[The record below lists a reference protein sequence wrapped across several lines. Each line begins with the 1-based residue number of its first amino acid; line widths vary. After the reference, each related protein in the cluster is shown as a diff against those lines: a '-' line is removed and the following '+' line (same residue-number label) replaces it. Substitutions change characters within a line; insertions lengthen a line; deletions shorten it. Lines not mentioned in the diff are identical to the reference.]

1 MSVTKKSVILLVV
14 AAILVA
20 ASWVLFWPP
29 AKKITM
35 GLDIQGGLSVILT
48 ANPSGTEQVTTD
60 VMDRVE
66 TVVRNRVDG
75 LGVKEASVQR
85 QGETSL
91 LVQIPGVD
99 NPQTALSVLEQT
111 GRLEFVDVSSIT
123 DTAAAQALAL
133 GDENVQLKEGTYQP
147 ISVDGTELTG
157 EVITDASVN
166 RSNTSEIVVNVT
178 MNSAGAK
185 AWASFT
191 AGNIGKQVA
200 IVLDGTVKSAPVIE
214 SAIPAG
220 QTTISG
226 TFTNQEAANL
236 RTILLSGSLP
246 VSLEQSQASIVE
258 ATLGQDSLHRGV
270 LAAIIGLGIVVLF
283 VILYYRGL
291 GVITAL
297 ALVTFASL
305 FLGVLAAMSMAG
317 VFALTLPGIAGI
329 VLTIGLAADSSILIN
344 ERFKEEVRDGKS
356 IRAAAD
362 SGTIHGI
369 KTSLDADIVSFVSA
383 AVLYLVAIGPV
394 RGFALTLMIGIACDI
409 TMMLLFKRPII
420 ILLAPTMEKA
430 RALFG
435 LKTPEDI
442 ARRDAK
448 RGGAEHV

>member
-1 MSVTKKSVILLVV
+1 MSVTKKSIILLVV

-48 ANPSGTEQVTTD
+48 ANPSGNEQVTAD

-91 LVQIPGVD
+91 LVQIPGAD
-99 NPQTALSVLEQT
+99 DPQAALAVLEQT
-111 GRLEFVDVSSIT
+111 GRLEFVSVASIT
-123 DTAAAQALAL
+123 DTAAAAAIAS
-133 GDENVQLKEGTYQP
+133 GEDNVQLTEGTYQP

-166 RSNTSEIVVNVT
+166 RSNSGEIVVNLN

-185 AWASFT
+185 AWSSFT
-191 AGNIGKQVA
+191 ASSIGQQVA

-220 QTTISG
+220 QTQISG
-226 TFTNQEAANL
+226 TFTNQEAASL

-258 ATLGQDSLHRGV
+258 ATLGADSLHRGV
-270 LAAIIGLGIVVLF
+270 LAAIVGMLIVAAY

-297 ALVTFASL
+297 ALITFASL
-305 FLGVLAAMSMAG
+305 FLGVLATMSMAG

-362 SGTIHGI
+362 SGTLHGI
-369 KTSLDADIVSFVSA
+369 KTSVDADIVSFVSA
-383 AVLYLVAIGPV
+383 LVLYLVAIGPV

-409 TMMLLFKRPII
+409 AMMLLFKRPLV
-420 ILLAPTMEKA
+420 ILLAPYMEKV
-430 RALFG
+430 RPLFG
-435 LKTPEDI
+435 LKTPDDI
-442 ARRDAK
+442 ARRASVK
-448 RGGAEHV
+448 GGAENA